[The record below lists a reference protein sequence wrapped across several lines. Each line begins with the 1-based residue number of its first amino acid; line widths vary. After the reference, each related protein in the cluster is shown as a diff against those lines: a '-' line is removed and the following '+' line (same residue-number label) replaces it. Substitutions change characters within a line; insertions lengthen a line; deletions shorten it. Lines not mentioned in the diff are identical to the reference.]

1 MTFLDCSVTGC
12 TYNADHCCC
21 KGEIQVEGQQA
32 KRTEDTCCASF
43 KERKGNETN
52 ALKRVSKEIEVCCDA
67 CNCEF
72 NEDKKCRA
80 AHIGIAGGDACKCS
94 ETECANFCCC

>member
-21 KGEIQVEGQQA
+21 KGEIRVEGQQA

-67 CNCEF
+67 CNCKF
-72 NEDKKCRA
+72 NEDKK
-80 AHIGIAGGDACKCS
+80 
-94 ETECANFCCC
+94 